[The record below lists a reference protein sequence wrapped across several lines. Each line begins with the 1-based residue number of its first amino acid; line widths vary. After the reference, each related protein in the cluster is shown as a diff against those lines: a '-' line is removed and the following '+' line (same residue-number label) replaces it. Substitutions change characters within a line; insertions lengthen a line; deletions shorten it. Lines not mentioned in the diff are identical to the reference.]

1 MNPYLTLVDSILTN
15 VKPEAVLAFRASE
28 EMHDYFYMLLDKE
41 KSGTASQE
49 EIELIN
55 KFMSVEHIMRL
66 AKAKAKQY
74 AHQ

>member
-1 MNPYLTLVDSILTN
+1 MNPYSTLVDFILTN

-28 EMHDYFYMLLDKE
+28 EMHDHFYTLLDKE
-41 KSGTASQE
+41 KNGTASQE
-49 EIELIN
+49 ELELIN